1 MGTLKHRFSSN
12 TGLLDARG
20 TAQVLCSLSARFSA
34 VEFADYCTIAEQV
47 VLRDQIIIV
56 GKRDRLSRA
65 QALALKPF
73 FDAGIFVS
81 LDEAFKIPE
90 LASDPRQL
98 RATISAIE
106 RGLTTATVEDA
117 TFEARRVL
125 GGEAHFGIPATPLLR
140 QLQHFGLV
148 RRPCIENTVWDLA
161 AQYRR
166 LSDIAAEIRRHYQA
180 MAALPQVA
188 IPPIA
193 LRAIQRSKTFEQIV
207 FEIFELRKEF
217 TPLRTH
223 LREIEDRLREGRLSP
238 TDALELEKT
247 WRERWVRIADRLQ
260 CSSRL
265 ALARTSLPLLKEGAK
280 IAMAVI
286 MQDAKEAVAATFGL
300 LSAGMDTLE
309 DVDVLGT
316 LQVRPV
322 HRSVSNFLSASD
334 QDLVRSVARIF
345 ETDFVRLDGDMRALA
360 YQPGSPWR
368 LAVDG
373 HQTQTAQNAPQKQ
386 ARPQWPAPT
395 RQRFDLPQG
404 NHSSIRQP
412 VSNSNRKPP
421 GWSSL

>member
-1 MGTLKHRFSSN
+1 MGIPRDRFSSN

-20 TAQVLCSLSARFSA
+20 TAQILCSLSARFSA
-34 VEFADYCTIAEQV
+34 VEFADFCTIAEQV

-73 FDAGIFVS
+73 FDAGVFIS
-81 LDEAFKIPE
+81 LDEAFRIPE

-98 RATISAIE
+98 RATITAIE
-106 RGLTTATVEDA
+106 RGLTTASVEDA
-117 TFEARRVL
+117 TFEARRLL
-125 GGEAHFGIPATPLLR
+125 GGEAYYGIPATPLLR

-148 RRPCIENTVWDLA
+148 RRPIIENTVWDLA

-166 LSDIAAEIRRHYQA
+166 LSDIAAEIRRHYQS
-180 MAALPQVA
+180 MASLPQVA

-207 FEIFELRKEF
+207 FEILELRKEF
-217 TPLRTH
+217 APLRAH

-238 TDALELEKT
+238 VAAIELEKT
-247 WRERWVRIADRLQ
+247 WRERWVRLADRIQ

-286 MQDAKEAVAATFGL
+286 MQDAKEAVAATFNL
-300 LSAGMDTLE
+300 LGAGADALE
-309 DVDVLGT
+309 DIDVLGT

-345 ETDFVRLDGDMRALA
+345 ETDFVRLDSDMRALA

-368 LAVDG
+368 LAIDG
-373 HQTQTAQNAPQKQ
+373 QPMQSSQSAP
-386 ARPQWPAPT
+386 AVEVRPQWPASG
-395 RQRFDLPQG
+395 RQRFELPQS
-404 NHSSIRQP
+404 NQP
-412 VSNSNRKPP
+412 SLRRHVTSSNRKPL
-421 GWSSL
+421 GWRTL